1 MACGHPHKIR
11 RILIESRWRR
21 KADLHHNRIDLRL
34 QSAQPT
40 VHVAGIGQTTLVKRG
55 PNDITGRQTLR
66 LSRDALLQRAADEPD
81 LTWRVLGTLNAFRAL
96 IAVALLTIFV
106 AGGEPRVFGEQH
118 PTLFWVAAAIYLLS
132 AIISAVALRQRWV
145 GADLQ
150 AASQSLLDI
159 GAVVVLMH
167 ASGGIASGLGGLLIV
182 FVGAASLVLP
192 RRFPLVLA
200 AIATFAILGQ
210 QVLAQLSNVPTDA
223 NYPAAGILSAV
234 IFAMALATRPLGR
247 RIQASEALARQ
258 RGVDLQ
264 NLSELNEYIV
274 QHLRESIIVIDNDD
288 RIRLSNA
295 SATRLLGVTGQV
307 RRLLL
312 HDVFEPLSDY
322 IRKWR
327 ANNELSSHSEFTVI
341 SSGDSLRVTAHLA
354 PLGKDGER
362 GGPVLVFLEDASLM
376 NERVQQSKLASLGR
390 LSASIAHE
398 IRNPVGAMS
407 HAAQLLRESAG
418 LAEDDKRLTEII
430 ETHSSRV
437 SHIIDNVL
445 QLSRRESSR
454 PERLHLGTWL
464 EDFARE
470 FATTHE
476 LQEGEIEINKMPEN
490 FEVRMDKSHLHQVLW
505 NLCDNAV
512 KYASETGGILVE
524 LHAERLHGQ
533 GRPYVEVRD
542 HGLGIDAATAEK
554 MFEPF
559 YTERSGGTGLGL
571 YISRELCELN
581 RATLLHLDRPG
592 GGSIFRIVFADP
604 DRWENEKK

>member
-1 MACGHPHKIR
+1 MAR
-11 RILIESRWRR
+11 R
-21 KADLHHNRIDLRL
+21 AAIDI
-34 QSAQPT
+34 SS
-40 VHVAGIGQTTLVKRG
+40 
-55 PNDITGRQTLR
+55 RQTLR
-66 LSRDALLQRAADEPD
+66 ESRDALLQRAAEEPD

-96 IAVALLTIFV
+96 IALALLTLYF
-106 AGGEPRVFGEQH
+106 AGGQPRVFGDQH
-118 PTLFWVAAAIYLLS
+118 PTLFWVTAAAYLVF
-132 AIISAVALRQRWV
+132 AISAAVAIRRRWL

-150 AASQSLLDI
+150 AIGHSLVDI
-159 GAVVVLMH
+159 AAIVALTH
-167 ASGGIASGLGGLLIV
+167 ASGGISSGLGGLLIV

-192 RRFPLVLA
+192 RQFPTILA
-200 AIATFAILGQ
+200 AVATFAILGQ
-210 QVLAQLSNVPTDA
+210 QALAQFGSGATDA

-274 QHLRESIIVIDNDD
+274 QHLRESIMVDDNDNK
-288 RIRLSNA
+288 IRQSNA
-295 SATRLLGVTGQV
+295 SATQLLAASGGVRGLPL
-307 RRLLL
+307 R
-312 HDVFEPLSDY
+312 DVFEPLADY
-322 IRKWR
+322 IQGWR
-327 ANNELSSHSEFTVI
+327 VDGSQSSHPEFTVI
-341 SSGDSLRVTAHLA
+341 TSGNSLRVTAHLA
-354 PLGKDGER
+354 PLGKGAAR
-362 GGPVLVFLEDASLM
+362 SGPILVFLEDASLI

-407 HAAQLLRESAG
+407 HAAQLLGESPV
-418 LAEDDKRLTEII
+418 LTEDDKRLTEII

-445 QLSRRESSR
+445 QLSRRDSGQ
-454 PERLHLGTWL
+454 PERLSLGPWL
-464 EDFARE
+464 EDFAQE
-470 FATTHE
+470 FSSTLE
-476 LQEGEIEINKMPEN
+476 LQEGELTIVEMDPDL
-490 FEVRMDKSHLHQVLW
+490 EVRMDRSHLRQVMW

-524 LHAERLHGQ
+524 LYADRMQAQ

-542 HGLGIDAATAEK
+542 HGLGVDAATADK

-581 RATLLHLDRPG
+581 RATLLYLDRPG

-604 DRWENEKK
+604 ARWESTTT